1 MPPIVCSCCV
11 ARCLQKPR
19 DFHEELEDHGQHDNC
34 IAELIFFKLRA
45 RSVVDVGISDRQLEM
60 GASSR
65 EVRTSMLMRAVMIDS
80 AAPPPAHGH
89 ASEGPRQHL
98 SLRDTFPERK
108 VSRTP
113 DPPAHVT
120 PCSSVPCEVAGRFI
134 LTAQEDISRERR
146 H

>member
-89 ASEGPRQHL
+89 ASEGLSQHL
-98 SLRDTFPERK
+98 ALRARK
-108 VSRTP
+108 KWPARPTP
-113 DPPAHVT
+113 QPT
-120 PCSSVPCEVAGRFI
+120 
-134 LTAQEDISRERR
+134 
-146 H
+146 